1 MQRYI
6 ALPRYSITHTDFVRL
21 CVIVSLSLSSI
32 FISSLALAQNIHTI
46 TPQLFYFPIIY
57 AAYFYRRR
65 GIYVAGACAIAYQAV
80 AYYYI
85 FPDMFSMGYA
95 TGQSVL
101 FICVAAAV
109 SHFTERLTTSEGRY
123 RSIFENSYIGIV
135 FFNLDTL
142 AITLANGHL
151 AKLLGYSQ
159 DELGKM
165 TVVQLFYSQDE
176 QRRFLKQF
184 GSLSGS
190 AGMETRFVTK
200 KGDPFRV
207 RLSWGKP
214 SGNQIELFGCRYQ

>member
-1 MQRYI
+1 MHRYI

-142 AITLANGHL
+142 TITLANGKNDGIP
-151 AKLLGYSQ
+151 ALLFPGRAA
-159 DELGKM
+159 
-165 TVVQLFYSQDE
+165 TVFKTVRIVE
-176 QRRFLKQF
+176 RICWH
-184 GSLSGS
+184 
-190 AGMETRFVTK
+190 
-200 KGDPFRV
+200 GDPVCDKERRSILCQPVVGETFREP
-207 RLSWGKP
+207 G
-214 SGNQIELFGCRYQ
+214 ELFGCRYQ